1 MAKVKKIQST
11 LDALFFATP
20 EQKILRLFLQNPTT
34 SFSPRVISSK
44 LKGVRGLGGV
54 EGIMKVL
61 HEFESLG
68 IVNFLDNHRAVRMS
82 DANECVEILK
92 TLGSV
97 CDLEGLKFLLKPLS
111 SKGILYGN
119 HASGK
124 ASSDCAY
131 HLFVVSE
138 NSDEVKRIASGYP
151 LERELDV
158 TVWSQED
165 YNDID
170 NRDTSLLE
178 RLTSGVVL
186 WDSSW

>member
-1 MAKVKKIQST
+1 MAKVKKTQST
-11 LDALFFATP
+11 LESLFFATP

-68 IVNFLDNHRAVRMS
+68 LINFLDNHRAVRIR
-82 DANECVEILK
+82 DENECVEILK

-97 CDLEGLKFLLKPLS
+97 CDLEGLKALLKPIS
-111 SKGILYGN
+111 TKGILYGN
-119 HASGK
+119 HAAGK

-131 HLFVVSE
+131 HLFVVSDQ
-138 NSDEVKRIASGYP
+138 SDEVRRIASGYP

-158 TVWSQED
+158 QVWTYDD
-165 YNDID
+165 YTEID
-170 NRDTSLLE
+170 RRDSSLQNRLDT
-178 RLTSGVVL
+178 GVVL